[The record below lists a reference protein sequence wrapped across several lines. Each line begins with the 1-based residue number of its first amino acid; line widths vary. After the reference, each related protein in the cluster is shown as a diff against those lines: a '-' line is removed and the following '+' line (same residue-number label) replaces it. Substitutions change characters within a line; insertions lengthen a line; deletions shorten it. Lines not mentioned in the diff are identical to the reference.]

1 MELACL
7 QQDKATPQSPPET
20 SLAPNQKGDVAEQ
33 DGGEGSLQAGTFIR
47 GCWEPKL
54 RWQNSD
60 QTFDKTFT
68 AAWKPKQRYSGRTT
82 FSLGR
87 EGKVGGW
94 EVFVRFCYFTAR
106 RRMQVDLW
114 LVQPRV
120 RCWYWSA
127 LSSGAATPDY
137 SEGSVLMVPTQQ
149 SRFIACVLRDKEPK
163 CL

>member
-1 MELACL
+1 MVWGGSDIPKWQNSTWMELACL

-94 EVFVRFCYFTAR
+94 EVFVRFCSFAAR

-120 RCWYWSA
+120 RC
-127 LSSGAATPDY
+127 
-137 SEGSVLMVPTQQ
+137 
-149 SRFIACVLRDKEPK
+149 
-163 CL
+163 